1 MIFVRMREDHPFE
14 PGEVDLKL
22 CDLPEGVRT
31 EIDHGVGVDKV
42 TAPAAELFA
51 AQLFRPGAERALTP
65 ESRNASAA
73 AVPRNVTFIVNGF
86 SFFEIAV
93 ALQYTPDERKAIPQ
107 NIFPVFS
114 SPEPVP
120 HNRRRCVGFRSDWEA

>member
-65 ESRNASAA
+65 ESRNA
-73 AVPRNVTFIVNGF
+73 F
-86 SFFEIAV
+86 
-93 ALQYTPDERKAIPQ
+93 
-107 NIFPVFS
+107 
-114 SPEPVP
+114 
-120 HNRRRCVGFRSDWEA
+120 RRRRAEKCHFHRKRIFLF